1 MYGTGTEGV
10 SEMKSRIRIAA
21 VGLVA
26 SMAITAMAS
35 TAGAATPTPVTTV
48 NAYGGFIS
56 LGLLN
61 TIGLSGGGS
70 AADSTT
76 GGTTDASG
84 TGLCLTL
91 ASTTNPCPTDATTPL
106 SSGVLISTTQRAST
120 SGINGTGTPTP
131 STACLLPL
139 NLGLIDADV
148 ACGTASATTDG
159 LGFPTATGE
168 GYLGKVTVSLDLDQL
183 GLGGLLGTGT
193 VGDLCGTSS
202 TSTGTTAVPQ
212 SIVSGLL
219 GSVNTLLGG
228 VGDGLLPTSILS
240 SSSSTGPL
248 SGVCSILSGLTGEL
262 GGVGGLLSGLTGTSP
277 LLSITL
283 GDSTS
288 NVSSTDAAGSDP
300 METATATTEA
310 LDVNLLGLLD
320 VKLLPNSATIAI
332 DTVTGAVSFPSQP
345 TVGVLQVTPLG
356 GAPLGLNLP
365 DLNGALSGL
374 IDSLSSALGNV
385 LGDAANPTLQVAPAT
400 TSINGTS
407 GMAEAADLKL
417 DLLGGLVVLN
427 VGDASV
433 TAGWT
438 NGTPAPKTLAATTPV
453 AKAAAPIAPAAV
465 PSVPGVTTVHTG
477 EFWAGTLPIF
487 LMSGMALGGLM
498 LIARRRVF
506 SMARSVIS
514 IRRRR

>member
-1 MYGTGTEGV
+1 VYGTGTEGV

-300 METATATTEA
+300 METATATT
-310 LDVNLLGLLD
+310 VLGWHGLMPPGPASGTSSVPPPVSGPARRQSPPGERRGSNCKATGGFRHAGETTRQIYGGSGEG
-320 VKLLPNSATIAI
+320 VKMQREPMLRDCSEREGGIPFRAF
-332 DTVTGAVSFPSQP
+332 AVSRKRQNMAPIRSGESPSSGSRSSSPPSSPPATRGLAGPQAP
-345 TVGVLQVTPLG
+345 RGS
-356 GAPLGLNLP
+356 GAPP
-365 DLNGALSGL
+365 
-374 IDSLSSALGNV
+374 
-385 LGDAANPTLQVAPAT
+385 
-400 TSINGTS
+400 
-407 GMAEAADLKL
+407 E
-417 DLLGGLVVLN
+417 
-427 VGDASV
+427 
-433 TAGWT
+433 
-438 NGTPAPKTLAATTPV
+438 
-453 AKAAAPIAPAAV
+453 
-465 PSVPGVTTVHTG
+465 
-477 EFWAGTLPIF
+477 
-487 LMSGMALGGLM
+487 
-498 LIARRRVF
+498 
-506 SMARSVIS
+506 
-514 IRRRR
+514 